1 MPIPMWF
8 SDEPGVI
15 DPRAFAAEIE
25 SELAILCF
33 TRRIFSLLRDSL
45 GLPQDRPAPRL
56 PRAVEGT
63 MDSRVVLYHSS
74 FGSPAAGMLMQAL
87 IASGVRRFV
96 MLGQAGS
103 LSPRCRIGSVVL
115 PSFGVREEGTSYH
128 YLPPA
133 IECRPSP
140 VLFQRLKTALEP
152 FAPFEGGVW
161 STDAPYRETRQ
172 KVELYAR
179 QGVLAVE
186 MECTALMSVAMYRG
200 VEFAGV
206 LVITDELFG
215 EKWEEGFQAENLRS
229 AEERVSKA
237 LAESVDYLLMC

>member
-8 SDEPGVI
+8 SDEPGLI
-15 DPRAFAAEIE
+15 EPGRFAAEIE

-33 TRRIFSLLRDSL
+33 SRRIFTLLRDSL
-45 GLPQDRPAPRL
+45 GLPEDRPAPRL
-56 PRAVEGT
+56 PGAVEGA

-74 FGSPAAGMLMQAL
+74 FGSPAAGMLMEAL

-115 PSFGVREEGTSYH
+115 PSFGIREEGTSYH

-140 VLFQRLKTALEP
+140 VLFERLKTALEP
-152 FAPFEGGVW
+152 FTPFEGGVW
-161 STDAPYRETRQ
+161 SIDAPYRETRQ

-186 MECTALMSVAMYRG
+186 MECAALMSVAMYRD
-200 VEFAGV
+200 VEFAAV
-206 LVITDELFG
+206 LVISDELFG
-215 EKWEEGFQAENLRS
+215 EKWEEGFQSESLRTV
-229 AEERVSKA
+229 EERVSRV
-237 LAESVDYLLMC
+237 LAESADYLIG